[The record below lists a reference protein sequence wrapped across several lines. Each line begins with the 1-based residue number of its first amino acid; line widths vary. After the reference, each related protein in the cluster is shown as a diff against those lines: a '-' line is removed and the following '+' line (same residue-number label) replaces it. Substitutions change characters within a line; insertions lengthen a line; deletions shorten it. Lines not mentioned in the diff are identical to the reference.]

1 MGTALPCPALAPS
14 WAPPLLLLPGGS
26 ALLLKPLSCGRP
38 FCSRLCVWC
47 VHVCAGVLCGVCG
60 HVCSCGVCDVRTQ
73 LCECHVCGCGCDVRA
88 HRCVHVL
95 RVGCDVCA
103 DAFTCVC
110 MSVFVCSCGVW
121 GVVQHVCVRMMCWC
135 VCVCAG
141 VFMWHVCVC
150 ARVCVPAPELE
161 PSPLL
166 TRAGPTGDT
175 EAAAA
180 QPCTQFGPPAL
191 RPQSADSRG
200 QVVLWLVGVSPQS
213 PGVAAAPPHTC
224 FLPLNSVLFLP

>member
-1 MGTALPCPALAPS
+1 MRVCSVVCVGMFVHVVCVMCAR
-14 WAPPLLLLPGGS
+14 
-26 ALLLKPLSCGRP
+26 SCV
-38 FCSRLCVWC
+38 SVMCVGVGVTC
-47 VHVCAGVLCGVCG
+47 VHTGVSMCCAWGVMCVQMHSRVFACLC
-60 HVCSCGVCDVRTQ
+60 
-73 LCECHVCGCGCDVRA
+73 LC
-88 HRCVHVL
+88 
-95 RVGCDVCA
+95 
-103 DAFTCVC
+103 
-110 MSVFVCSCGVW
+110 VCSCGVW

-180 QPCTQFGPPAL
+180 QPCTQFGPLAL